1 MNVEARREGT
11 NLVLKADG
19 RVDGTNASEFQDAMK
34 TEINETD
41 RAVVLDLQDLTYIS
55 SAGLRVVLLI
65 AKDLQRQG
73 AKMAACSLSE
83 PVKGSISSSV
93 ASTRSYPSTIPRTLP
108 LAPSANRP
116 VPFRESRQGML
127 AQKIADVTPIREV

>member
-1 MNVEARREGT
+1 MNVESRREGT
-11 NLVLKADG
+11 SLVLKADG

-34 TEINETD
+34 AEINDND

-73 AKMAACSLSE
+73 AKIAACSLSD
-83 PVKGSISSSV
+83 PV
-93 ASTRSYPSTIPRTLP
+93 
-108 LAPSANRP
+108 
-116 VPFRESRQGML
+116 
-127 AQKIADVTPIREV
+127 REVFVISGFDKIIPIHDSQDSAIGALS

>member
-1 MNVEARREGT
+1 MNVASHRDGT
-11 NLVLKADG
+11 NLVLKAEG

-41 RAVVLDLQDLTYIS
+41 KAVVLDLEDLTYIS

-83 PVKGSISSSV
+83 PVKEVFVISGFDKI
-93 ASTRSYPSTIPRTLP
+93 IPIHDS
-108 LAPSANRP
+108 PSAAI
-116 VPFRESRQGML
+116 G
-127 AQKIADVTPIREV
+127 AIG

>member
-1 MNVEARREGT
+1 MNVESRREGT
-11 NLVLKADG
+11 SLVLKADG

-34 TEINETD
+34 SEINESD

-73 AKMAACSLSE
+73 AKMAACSLSD
-83 PVKGSISSSV
+83 PV
-93 ASTRSYPSTIPRTLP
+93 
-108 LAPSANRP
+108 
-116 VPFRESRQGML
+116 
-127 AQKIADVTPIREV
+127 REVFVISGFDKIIPIHDTQDSAIGALS

>member
-1 MNVEARREGT
+1 MNVESRREGSS
-11 NLVLKADG
+11 LVLIADG

-34 TEINETD
+34 AEINESD

-73 AKMAACSLSE
+73 AKMAACSLSD
-83 PVKGSISSSV
+83 PV
-93 ASTRSYPSTIPRTLP
+93 
-108 LAPSANRP
+108 
-116 VPFRESRQGML
+116 
-127 AQKIADVTPIREV
+127 REVFVISGFDKIIPIHDSQDSAIGALS

>member
-1 MNVEARREGT
+1 MNVEASREGT
-11 NLVLKADG
+11 NLVLKAEG

-34 TEINETD
+34 TEINEAD

-83 PVKGSISSSV
+83 PVKEVFVISGFDKI
-93 ASTRSYPSTIPRTLP
+93 IPIHDSQD
-108 LAPSANRP
+108 AAI
-116 VPFRESRQGML
+116 G
-127 AQKIADVTPIREV
+127 AIG

>member
-1 MNVEARREGT
+1 MNVESRREGT
-11 NLVLKADG
+11 SLILKADG

-34 TEINETD
+34 AEINETD

-83 PVKGSISSSV
+83 PV
-93 ASTRSYPSTIPRTLP
+93 
-108 LAPSANRP
+108 
-116 VPFRESRQGML
+116 
-127 AQKIADVTPIREV
+127 REVFVISGFDKIIPLHASQDAAIGAMT

>member
-1 MNVEARREGT
+1 MNVESRRDGN

-34 TEINETD
+34 GEIEESD
-41 RAVVLDLQDLTYIS
+41 RAVILDLEDLTYIS

-83 PVKGSISSSV
+83 PVKEVFVISGFDKI
-93 ASTRSYPSTIPRTLP
+93 IPIHETQD
-108 LAPSANRP
+108 AAM
-116 VPFRESRQGML
+116 G
-127 AQKIADVTPIREV
+127 AIG

>member
-11 NLVLKADG
+11 NLVLKAEG

-34 TEINETD
+34 TEINEAD

-73 AKMAACSLSE
+73 ARMAACSLSE
-83 PVKGSISSSV
+83 PVKEVFVISGFDKI
-93 ASTRSYPSTIPRTLP
+93 IPIHDSQD
-108 LAPSANRP
+108 AAI
-116 VPFRESRQGML
+116 GAMG
-127 AQKIADVTPIREV
+127 

>member
-1 MNVEARREGT
+1 MNVESRRDGT

-34 TEINETD
+34 GEIEESD
-41 RAVVLDLQDLTYIS
+41 RAVILDLEDLTYIS

-83 PVKGSISSSV
+83 PVKEVFVISGFDKI
-93 ASTRSYPSTIPRTLP
+93 IPIHETQD
-108 LAPSANRP
+108 AAM
-116 VPFRESRQGML
+116 G
-127 AQKIADVTPIREV
+127 AIG

>member
-1 MNVEARREGT
+1 MNVESRREGT
-11 NLVLKADG
+11 SLVLKADG

-34 TEINETD
+34 SEINESD

-73 AKMAACSLSE
+73 AKMAACSLSD
-83 PVKGSISSSV
+83 PV
-93 ASTRSYPSTIPRTLP
+93 
-108 LAPSANRP
+108 
-116 VPFRESRQGML
+116 
-127 AQKIADVTPIREV
+127 REVFVISGFDKIIPIHDSQDSAIGALS